1 MHDLT
6 LAGQFAEELVL
17 LDGGRVAAAGPARAV
32 LTERVISRHY
42 HASVRVL
49 EDPAGGVVVIPVRPT
64 RRGSEPAGTQV
75 AT

>member
-1 MHDLT
+1 
-6 LAGQFAEELVL
+6 VL

-32 LTERVISRHY
+32 LTEGVISRHY

-49 EDPAGGVVVIPVRPT
+49 EDPEGGVVVIPVRPA
-64 RRGSEPAGTQV
+64 RPAGEPAGRKV